1 MGTRLVAKPFIHT
14 PCHHHTLLVLCGR
27 KANKKSK
34 RKEKD
39 TEAPRITSNVK
50 QNLQV
55 LKQQKVS
62 DWPNSQIPKP
72 TPRYRKKKEN
82 QKELPT
88 EDDVYEDPP
97 KLNDKKKNFKGKP
110 VLLVDGYN
118 VCGYWP
124 KLKKHFYEGRLELVR
139 QQLVDELICF
149 SAVRGVKVVVVY
161 DAMKSGRRTHKEAYQ
176 NIDIVYSAKSSADTW
191 IEREVEALL
200 ADGCPRVWVATSDNL
215 EKRTALF
222 LGAYVWSC
230 QSLIEEIEDA
240 QIEYEERLLELRA
253 DSMKRG
259 MLVDSLKPQ
268 AFSALK
274 ELKRKLEEYERSQ
287 TRSK

>member
-55 LKQQKVS
+55 LKQQKKLLQVS

-97 KLNDKKKNFKGKP
+97 KLND
-110 VLLVDGYN
+110 
-118 VCGYWP
+118 
-124 KLKKHFYEGRLELVR
+124 
-139 QQLVDELICF
+139 
-149 SAVRGVKVVVVY
+149 
-161 DAMKSGRRTHKEAYQ
+161 
-176 NIDIVYSAKSSADTW
+176 IDIVYSAKSSADTW